1 MRLAAVTAGAARAD
15 VEAAR
20 PASVLRRLPAG
31 RARRSASTLV
41 GRGGRHPTS
50 TGSTPGRGA
59 SWPGSRRPGERPS
72 PRPAHTRPRPEVQRR
87 LTPATF
93 TDGTHRSET
102 PLAQGLE
109 GSVDPRPP
117 RMAACTSHAP
127 ARPRP
132 ISGRQPRRRLA
143 RVPRRPRKEL
153 AHRACARA
161 ALHTHLG
168 VILDAVTLP
177 GGRDVSDWGGG
188 EERASR
194 VPPGTRPRRAGARPG
209 RGARG
214 KARSRPSD
222 RPESQEDA
230 APWAPP
236 ASAPRSGERGSGT
249 RVCDKS
255 PP

>member
-1 MRLAAVTAGAARAD
+1 MAL
-15 VEAAR
+15 
-20 PASVLRRLPAG
+20 SV
-31 RARRSASTLV
+31 TLV

-59 SWPGSRRPGERPS
+59 SWPGSRRPGEHPS

-87 LTPATF
+87 LTSATF

-117 RMAACTSHAP
+117 RTAACTSHAP

-132 ISGRQPRRRLA
+132 ISRRQPRRRLA

-153 AHRACARA
+153 ARRACARA

-188 EERASR
+188 EKGVTGAARHAAA
-194 VPPGTRPRRAGARPG
+194 TRRGPARPQG
-209 RGARG
+209 PGQSTEPPLGPTRVSGRRSPLGPARICPPERGAGLR
-214 KARSRPSD
+214 D
-222 RPESQEDA
+222 
-230 APWAPP
+230 
-236 ASAPRSGERGSGT
+236 PRL
-249 RVCDKS
+249 
-255 PP
+255 